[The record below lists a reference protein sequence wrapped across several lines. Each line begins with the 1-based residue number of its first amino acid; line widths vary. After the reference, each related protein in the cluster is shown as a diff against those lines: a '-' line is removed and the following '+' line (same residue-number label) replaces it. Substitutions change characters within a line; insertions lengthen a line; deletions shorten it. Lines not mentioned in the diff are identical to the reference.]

1 MIKNDDESDQLSA
14 GAKQVLEACSQI
26 VDCLVDRLLT
36 IEEKVVGEYYRHKH
50 WTGIKQMKGNVVG
63 ERTEINIYK
72 HNISEKKCI

>member
-36 IEEKVVGEYYRHKH
+36 IEEKVVGEYCRHKH
-50 WTGIKQMKGNVVG
+50 WYEICVWRQIIKQMKGECG
-63 ERTEINIYK
+63 EGKEQK
-72 HNISEKKCI
+72 

>member
-36 IEEKVVGEYYRHKH
+36 IEEKVVGKY
-50 WTGIKQMKGNVVG
+50 
-63 ERTEINIYK
+63 
-72 HNISEKKCI
+72 